1 MVDTTSRPHHT
12 YEPPVAELLHYGPC
26 DGLHA
31 KDWPNYVQELG
42 LTAEHIPSLIDMAQD
57 DDLWVLFADGYDRKD
72 EFLDADITTED
83 ALWAPIHAWRAL
95 GQLQAVKAVKPL
107 VEVLGQ
113 RDFDWCLEELP
124 QVFGL
129 MGAEALAPL
138 DELLSTKIN
147 YNHKVTLASGLGKI
161 AKVFPDLRDRC
172 VEVLT
177 RQLSDF
183 KQHHRTVNGSLIAQ
197 LLDLKA
203 VESVPVMEAA
213 YTANKVDEMFVG
225 PWARAQIE
233 LGLKQESDF
242 TLEEFQIRYTFAQ
255 KQRMANIRA
264 YLDRQKSKSSNSSA
278 ALPKRGEG
286 FEAPEFK
293 DIAAQANSK
302 KSPPKAG
309 FGQGA
314 ASGKKKTKKKK

>member
-12 YEPPVAELLHYGPC
+12 YEPPVAELLRYGPC
-26 DGLHA
+26 DGLRA

-42 LTAEHIPSLIDMAQD
+42 LTAEHIPSLIEMAQD
-57 DDLWVLFADGYDRKD
+57 NELWVLFESGYDRED

-95 GQLQAVKAVKPL
+95 GQLQASEAVKPL
-107 VEVLGQ
+107 VDVLGQ

-129 MGAEALAPL
+129 MGEEAIAPL
-138 DELLSTKIN
+138 DELISTKIN
-147 YNHKVTLASGLGKI
+147 YKNKITLSSGLGEI
-161 AKVFPDLRDRC
+161 AKVFPELRDRC

-177 RQLSDF
+177 RQLSNF
-183 KQHHRTVNGSLIAQ
+183 EQHHRTVNGSLIAQ

-242 TLEEFQIRYTFAQ
+242 TPEELQIRYTLAQ
-255 KQRMANIRA
+255 KQRLANIRA
-264 YLDRQKSKSSNSSA
+264 YLDRQKAKSSSSSA
-278 ALPKRGEG
+278 ALPIRREG

-293 DIAAQANSK
+293 DIAAQADSS
-302 KSPPKAG
+302 KSPPKSG
-309 FGQGA
+309 FGHGTKA
-314 ASGKKKTKKKK
+314 GKKKTKKKK